1 MQPSS
6 RLDRR
11 EGLFRAPGRCCCY
24 KEHAHDPL
32 PAPESTAYHMGGVVA
47 KEPPGHMDTHIGETR
62 TPWTYART
70 AGSSTGWKLAS
81 LKRRH
86 AGPPH
91 SRCGE
96 LHTLRRYSLPCSVLN
111 HGVRH
116 ARSRSTR
123 YRAISTPRPRSQAEP
138 VRCSHP
144 RHSVAQASHWRR
156 VPRPAEASSRAW

>member
-1 MQPSS
+1 VSPGSVVVVVVVVRKS
-6 RLDRR
+6 THTIPYRL
-11 EGLFRAPGRCCCY
+11 C
-24 KEHAHDPL
+24 
-32 PAPESTAYHMGGVVA
+32 ESTAYHKGGVVA

-91 SRCGE
+91 SRCGV
-96 LHTLRRYSLPCSVLN
+96 LHTLRRYSLPCSMLN

-123 YRAISTPRPRSQAEP
+123 HRAISTPRPRSQAEP

-144 RHSVAQASHWRR
+144 CHSVAQASHWHRSCRR